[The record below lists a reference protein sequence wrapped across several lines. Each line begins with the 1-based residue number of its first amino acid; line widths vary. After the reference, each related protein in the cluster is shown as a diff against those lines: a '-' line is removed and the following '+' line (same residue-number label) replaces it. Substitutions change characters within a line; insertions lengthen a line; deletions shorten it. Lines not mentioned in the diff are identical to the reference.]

1 MGTWLID
8 LSSHLP
14 DAQLDGLDITLKTL
28 PPKGWIPPNVNFREW
43 NVREPV
49 PGDLVGKYD
58 IVHVRYLCLVLGDDE
73 VSSVVE
79 NVAKLLK
86 PGGYLQ
92 WGEVDPQTFR
102 IETTGPDKKTDALQR
117 IYDLEAQDARLV
129 TSWVSQLPSIFEN
142 AGLRDVLSDVR
153 DPPGYLAWQMHE
165 TMLLIHEMVAR
176 NTDVA
181 EIAQSV
187 RELVPEAIK
196 EGKAGAAWVFTR
208 QLVVGRKPV
217 VA

>member
-1 MGTWLID
+1 MLT
-8 LSSHLP
+8 
-14 DAQLDGLDITLKTL
+14 T
-28 PPKGWIPPNVNFREW
+28 
-43 NVREPV
+43 
-49 PGDLVGKYD
+49 
-58 IVHVRYLCLVLGDDE
+58 CLMSIE
-73 VSSVVE
+73 
-79 NVAKLLK
+79 

-92 WGEVDPQTFR
+92 WGEVDPQTWR

-129 TSWVSQLPSIFEN
+129 TSWVPHLPSIFEK

-181 EIAQSV
+181 GIAQSV

-208 QLVVGRKPV
+208 RLVVGRKPV
-217 VA
+217 VE